1 MEAQTL
7 LQEAQALREALVSH
21 RRYLHTHPG
30 TGFEIEDTVAYV
42 KQELARMGYE
52 PEDCGKAG
60 VVACAGG
67 KRGGKVFLLRAD
79 MDALPIRE
87 EADVDFASGNGNMH
101 ACGTTCTRPC
111 CSARRSF

>member
-7 LQEAQALREALVSH
+7 LQEAQALRETLVSH

-52 PEDCGKAG
+52 PEDCG
-60 VVACAGG
+60 
-67 KRGGKVFLLRAD
+67 
-79 MDALPIRE
+79 
-87 EADVDFASGNGNMH
+87 
-101 ACGTTCTRPC
+101 
-111 CSARRSF
+111 